1 MSNNMFNGALH
12 IIGLALTLVGNRT
25 KIDLD
30 MKVMSEKE
38 KNMGLGKYM
47 KVDSWPL
54 LARIHI
60 YATFHKHSTFIFK
73 ENSFPKILSFLGVV
87 TNYHPPQYI
96 FMQPFI

>member
-38 KNMGLGKYM
+38 KNMGLGK
-47 KVDSWPL
+47 
-54 LARIHI
+54 
-60 YATFHKHSTFIFK
+60 
-73 ENSFPKILSFLGVV
+73 
-87 TNYHPPQYI
+87 
-96 FMQPFI
+96 